1 MIKWFFTGVA
11 ALNLTSS
18 AYVLTFHPRI
28 YEWNWALTDVAL
40 VALAAWAWFAERKYA

>member
-18 AYVLTFHPRI
+18 ACVLAFYPRV
-28 YEWNWALTDVAL
+28 YEWTWALSDVAF